1 MDTIMMDL
9 LLPLFTFAVVTSVTP
24 GPNNVML
31 TASGANFGFR
41 RTLPHMLGIAV
52 GFPVMVVAIG
62 WGLGEIFRSFPALHE
77 VLKYAGAAYLLF
89 LAWKIATAGRA
100 GTAEARGRPMT
111 FLQAAA
117 FQWVNPKG
125 WMMAISAITAYTTVG
140 GNPFVETLVIAAIFA
155 LVTMPCIGLW
165 ALFGVGIGR
174 LLQSDTWLRAFNLL
188 MAALLVASL
197 VPLFL

>member
-1 MDTIMMDL
+1 LNEL
-9 LLPLFTFAVVTSVTP
+9 LLPLFTFAVVTTATP

-41 RTLPHMLGIAV
+41 RTLPHMLGIAI

-62 WGLGEIFRSFPALHE
+62 WGLGEIFHEFPVLHE
-77 VLKYAGAAYLLF
+77 VLKYAGTAYLLF
-89 LAWKIATAGRA
+89 LAWKIATAGRV
-100 GTAEARGRPMT
+100 GTAENRGRPMT

-125 WMMAISAITAYTTVG
+125 WMMALGAISAYTTVG
-140 GNPFVETLVIAAIFA
+140 GNPFLETLVIAAIFA
-155 LVTMPCIGLW
+155 AVAMPCIGIW
-165 ALFGVGIGR
+165 ALFGAGIGR
-174 LLQSDTWLRAFNLL
+174 LLQSDTWLRVFNLT
-188 MAALLVASL
+188 MAALLIASL

>member
-1 MDTIMMDL
+1 MDL

-140 GNPFVETLVIAAIFA
+140 GNPFVETLAIAAIFA